1 MGIFDLF
8 GSATER
14 EQAQLKKL
22 ARKVTEKYGPPENR
36 QKGIDQLAELGTP
49 GALQVL
55 CLRFTLLAD
64 PGITDQE
71 EKESV
76 HAHLVAAGRD
86 AIAPITA
93 FLREQ
98 ESGIAWGLRAL
109 AEVATPAEVLDT
121 VVAELARLSTVYMRD
136 PEKKL
141 TLLAWVKEHHE
152 GADATGLEAALRAML
167 EDFSDD
173 VRIGAVRALAG
184 LPLAEATRTAL
195 VELLIRDAG
204 NARVRGEVLAA
215 LHRLGA
221 DVKGFRPSVEPLLVE
236 PWFLD
241 KDGVV
246 KRHG

>member
-8 GSATER
+8 GSADER
-14 EQAQLKKL
+14 EQSQLKKL
-22 ARKVTEKYGPPENR
+22 ARKVTEKFGPPENR
-36 QKGIDQLAELGTP
+36 QKAIDQLGELGTA
-49 GALQVL
+49 GALQTL
-55 CLRFTLLAD
+55 CLRFTIHAD

-71 EKESV
+71 EKEL
-76 HAHLVAAGRD
+76 ARGYLVDAGRD
-86 AIAPITA
+86 AVEPITR

-98 ESGIAWGLRAL
+98 ESGLAWGLRAL
-109 AEVATPAEVLDT
+109 AEVVPADELLGI
-121 VVAELARLSTVYMRD
+121 VVEELARLGTVYLRD

-152 GADATGLEAALRAML
+152 GAESAGLEAALL
-167 EDFSDD
+167 GLLHDFSDD
-173 VRIGAVRALAG
+173 VRIRAVSVLAG
-184 LPLAEATRTAL
+184 RPPSEPVRVAL
-195 VELLIRDAG
+195 IELLLRDAD

>member
-8 GSATER
+8 GSASER
-14 EQAQLKKL
+14 EQSQLKKL
-22 ARKVTEKYGPPENR
+22 ARKVTEKYGPSENR
-36 QKGIDQLAELGTP
+36 MGGIDALAALGTP
-49 GALQVL
+49 GALKTL
-55 CLRFTLLAD
+55 CLRFTLLSD

-76 HAHLVAAGRD
+76 HGHLVDAGGD
-86 AIAPITA
+86 AVGPVTEFI
-93 FLREQ
+93 REQ
-98 ESGIAWGLRAL
+98 ETGIAWGLRAL
-109 AEVATPAEVLDT
+109 ATVTTPEAVLDV
-121 VVAELARLSTVYMRD
+121 VVAELTRLSTVYTRD

-141 TLLAWVKEHHE
+141 TLLAWVSEHHA
-152 GADATGLEAALRAML
+152 GVEAAGLDGVLRAML

-173 VRIGAVRALAG
+173 VRISAARALAG
-184 LPLAEATRTAL
+184 LPLSEPSRTAL
-195 VELLIRDAG
+195 IELLVRDAG

-221 DVKGFRPSVEPLLVE
+221 DVKGFRPSVEALLVE
-236 PWFLD
+236 PWYLD